1 MLNGKL
7 KVYYLPFP
15 VMYRNC
21 IFVNLIN
28 LTVPLRTIFIDE
40 KINIVHGHGSFST
53 MAQECMISANML
65 NLGMVFTEHSLH
77 GFSDL
82 GSFALNGIWKL
93 TCGPCDNVLAVS
105 NCQLLNV
112 KHRLSSPD
120 DNTLKFQTL
129 PNSIYPELYKPPEF
143 EHPDA
148 KNTIIVVSRLTGRK
162 GALLMVKTLEQVL
175 NIYPEIN
182 VIIAGDGP
190 CMVDVEELRENNHW
204 LDRIQLLGGVHP
216 SEVRKV
222 LGLGR
227 IFLNCSLSEAFCMAI
242 LEAACAGL
250 HVVTTNVG
258 GIPEVLPDDDQ
269 ICTLCEPN
277 VNSMVEALMEA
288 VDGVMTVSDEDF
300 NKRRNKQHKI
310 VKSLYTWEKIA
321 VKIEKIYSEILE
333 KKKAQ
338 GLMIGERLDRY
349 LKRNYDSPTNCD
361 YQATGVL
368 FVLSVCFS
376 LVIWFCLDFFDD
388 RRSIKR
394 VSGEKANNVN
404 EKKKSRTLKTTTVRS
419 KLFNLT

>member
-1 MLNGKL
+1 MKFSFKKFIFQNCAIRSQFVERL
-7 KVYYLPFP
+7 YLPFP

-175 NIYPEIN
+175 NIYREVFLKCQI
-182 VIIAGDGP
+182 
-190 CMVDVEELRENNHW
+190 EERFEGRGGKCHM
-204 LDRIQLLGGVHP
+204 RSLLG
-216 SEVRKV
+216 SNDA
-222 LGLGR
+222 
-227 IFLNCSLSEAFCMAI
+227 IFAI
-242 LEAACAGL
+242 SMTFFE
-250 HVVTTNVG
+250 T
-258 GIPEVLPDDDQ
+258 P
-269 ICTLCEPN
+269 CTL
-277 VNSMVEALMEA
+277 
-288 VDGVMTVSDEDF
+288 
-300 NKRRNKQHKI
+300 K
-310 VKSLYTWEKIA
+310 
-321 VKIEKIYSEILE
+321 
-333 KKKAQ
+333 
-338 GLMIGERLDRY
+338 
-349 LKRNYDSPTNCD
+349 
-361 YQATGVL
+361 
-368 FVLSVCFS
+368 
-376 LVIWFCLDFFDD
+376 
-388 RRSIKR
+388 
-394 VSGEKANNVN
+394 
-404 EKKKSRTLKTTTVRS
+404 
-419 KLFNLT
+419 